1 MNRIRKIIIVLICIF
16 IICLIIFLNK
26 DFIIRQYFV
35 AKIQNVDYE
44 EYILTTL
51 YNGKLKEKSYYT
63 ENFGIIQDYDENG
76 NIMPIVKVCDY
87 TKNLEYQYNI
97 VEDDI
102 RKSIQTEVVRSTNL
116 NNNNL
121 LDLLKDNE
129 NNYKC
134 KYKGIENVNNQVCY
148 VLEFEDNQNTIVDIY
163 LSKELLYIVKE
174 DTYLLDNISEHIICE
189 YRLDLELKEKDLFE
203 GIIEE

>member
-1 MNRIRKIIIVLICIF
+1 MNRIRKIIVVLICIF

-26 DFIIRQYFV
+26 DFIIRQYFI

-76 NIMPIVKVCDY
+76 NIMPIVRVCDY

-97 VEDDI
+97 AEDDI
-102 RKSIQTEVVRSTNL
+102 RKSIQTEVLRPTNI
-116 NNNNL
+116 NNNKL
-121 LDLLKDNE
+121 LDFLK
-129 NNYKC
+129 
-134 KYKGIENVNNQVCY
+134 NVNNIKFNYKGHEKINNFDCY

-163 LSKELLYIVKE
+163 LNKELLYIVKS
-174 DTYLLDNISEHIICE
+174 DTYFFNHYNEHIVYE
-189 YRLDLELKEKDLFE
+189 YILDLELKEKDLFE
-203 GIIEE
+203 GIIEK

>member
-1 MNRIRKIIIVLICIF
+1 MCIF

-26 DFIIRQYFV
+26 DVIIRQYFI

-63 ENFGIIQDYDENG
+63 ENFGIVQEYDENKENNY
-76 NIMPIVKVCDY
+76 NIVIYDY
-87 TKNLEYQYNI
+87 NKSLEYQYNI
-97 VEDDI
+97 AEDNM
-102 RKSIQTEVVRSTNL
+102 RKSIQSEVLRSMHV

-134 KYKGIENVNNQVCY
+134 KYKGIEKVNNQECY
-148 VLEFEDNQNTIVDIY
+148 VLEFEDNQKKITDIY
-163 LSKELLYIVKE
+163 LNKKLLYTVKI
-174 DTYLLDNISEHIICE
+174 DNYVANNFDKHKIYE
-189 YRLDLELKEKDLFE
+189 YILDLELKEKDLFE